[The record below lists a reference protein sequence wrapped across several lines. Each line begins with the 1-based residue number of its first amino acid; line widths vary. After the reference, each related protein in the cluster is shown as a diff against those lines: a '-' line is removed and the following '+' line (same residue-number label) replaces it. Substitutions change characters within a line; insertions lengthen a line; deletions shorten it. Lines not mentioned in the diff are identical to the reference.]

1 MGESI
6 RGLMIAGDGWGQ
18 LLQGDSAGGI
28 RRMRAGLDQSA
39 APNEETAF
47 PRFQLALSLAARGDT
62 RAEGINWLRYGFD
75 LLPLY
80 KPLTFL
86 ALGHAYEAA
95 GVMDSATQAYTHF
108 LRLWDKADPELQ
120 GRVREARSA
129 LEELNREQPR

>member
-1 MGESI
+1 MVAVLAVI
-6 RGLMIAGDGWGQ
+6 VPLFYV
-18 LLQGDSAGGI
+18 LL
-28 RRMRAGLDQSA
+28 
-39 APNEETAF
+39 TAYD
-47 PRFQLALSLAARGDT
+47 PARPGSHCGNSTQMLNDM
-62 RAEGINWLRYGFD
+62 EYWLRYGFD

-95 GVMDSATQAYTHF
+95 GVRDSATQAYTHF

-129 LEELNREQPR
+129 LEEPNREQPR